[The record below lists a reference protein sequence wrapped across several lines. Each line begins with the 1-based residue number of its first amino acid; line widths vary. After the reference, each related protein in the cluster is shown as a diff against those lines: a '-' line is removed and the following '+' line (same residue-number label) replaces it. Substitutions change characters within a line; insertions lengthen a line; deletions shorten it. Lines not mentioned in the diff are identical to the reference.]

1 MIKQSKN
8 GILEEPSILGRS
20 WCTNIGHLL
29 KFTLKLL
36 AHRPWISD
44 EYLNVHVWY
53 LCCEC
58 CFSIRYAL
66 TSVHR
71 QPQVWVG
78 NLHMWWKWPKPQEI
92 SLWGAKNH
100 AEINTHSANANLT
113 GVVEWR
119 NAIWLPVRNIFR
131 GNVGLTGCFVYIA
144 VPGDRW
150 GTEGSVGVLEV
161 LLFTFTLLFH
171 KAFLKV
177 GFGCT
182 NQHCWP
188 WRWGW
193 NRGTITLM
201 SLLENVS
208 AQPGFIYSLGSV

>member
-150 GTEGSVGVLEV
+150 GTEGRVGSPGSAPVHFYSAFPQGFPQSWLWVYKPTLLALEV
-161 LLFTFTLLFH
+161 
-171 KAFLKV
+171 
-177 GFGCT
+177 
-182 NQHCWP
+182 
-188 WRWGW
+188 R
-193 NRGTITLM
+193 
-201 SLLENVS
+201 LESRHNYLNE
-208 AQPGFIYSLGSV
+208 PF